1 MTEPPPSSGAQ
12 SERYRSYALGLL
24 LVVYVFNF
32 IDRQILTIL
41 LEPIKQDLELSDTAL
56 GFLTGFAFAFFYTF
70 AGIPIARWA
79 DSGSRT
85 TIIALGLFLWSAA
98 TALTGFARGFVH
110 LAAARV
116 GVGLGEA
123 ACSPPAHSLISD
135 YFPPERRA
143 TALGI
148 YALGIPIGGA
158 IGTLAGGWINELFD
172 WRTAF
177 LVVGLPGVAL
187 ALVTRLTL
195 REPPRGRFDAPA
207 AAGAQRESI
216 REVFAFLWGLRSF
229 RHMSFAAALHA
240 FVGYGA
246 AAFAP
251 SFLIRIH
258 DFSTGEL
265 STWLAGIAITFG
277 SLGTYLGGSFTDGL
291 AQRDVRNY
299 LRVPAWATVAYIPF
313 ALLFYL
319 WPDGRQAMLA
329 YTATA
334 MLGLMYLGPTFALTQ
349 NLAKPSMRALASS
362 ILLFIINLIGLGAGP
377 QFVGLLSDQLT
388 PQYGTESI
396 RWALLSTVSIGSAW
410 SAAHYFL
417 ASRTLEADLRAKD
430 G

>member
-1 MTEPPPSSGAQ
+1 VTEPPPSSGAQ

-79 DSGSRT
+79 ASGSRT

-291 AQRDVRNY
+291 AQRDVHRRPAHEHQRDEDHGHADEHQRQP
-299 LRVPAWATVAYIPF
+299 LGFGRAQADRLVRQRRGRHPRRAGARFRRRLPAPAREAPHPPRVRGGAADPPPA
-313 ALLFYL
+313 
-319 WPDGRQAMLA
+319 G
-329 YTATA
+329 
-334 MLGLMYLGPTFALTQ
+334 GGPA
-349 NLAKPSMRALASS
+349 AAH
-362 ILLFIINLIGLGAGP
+362 GAGGGVRDRAERGP
-377 QFVGLLSDQLT
+377 
-388 PQYGTESI
+388 
-396 RWALLSTVSIGSAW
+396 
-410 SAAHYFL
+410 AAHQG
-417 ASRTLEADLRAKD
+417 AP
-430 G
+430 